1 MKHRIWRIIKKY
13 YLMLIRA
20 KGTPHSIALGIAL
33 GLFAGTAIPLGQVIL
48 ALILAFIFKA
58 NKIFAVAA
66 TFITNPY
73 TTPFLYTF
81 LCWLGVKVIGFHLT
95 FFEIKEAL
103 KGLVVSFDLNAISK
117 LGNKL
122 IVSYLV
128 GGTIFGV
135 VIGIIG
141 YFVSKKM
148 VVIHR
153 KRKEIK
159 RLERRAKYIK

>member
-1 MKHRIWRIIKKY
+1 MIKKY

-33 GLFAGTAIPLGQVIL
+33 GLFAGTAIPLGQMIL
-48 ALILAFIFKA
+48 ALILAFIFRA
-58 NKIFAVAA
+58 NKVFALAA

-81 LCWLGVKVIGFHLT
+81 LCWLGAKVIGFNLT

-103 KGLVVSFDLNAISK
+103 KDLVVSFDLNAILK

-122 IVSYLV
+122 ILSYLV
-128 GGTIFGV
+128 GGTIFGIV
-135 VIGIIG
+135 LGIVS

-148 VVIHR
+148 IILHR
-153 KRKEIK
+153 KRKKIK
-159 RLERRAKYIK
+159 MMQKRTKYLK

>member
-1 MKHRIWRIIKKY
+1 MELYDCTKINSKSFNLY
-13 YLMLIRA
+13 YY
-20 KGTPHSIALGIAL
+20 TSLGIAL